1 MIQIRHGIFETNSS
15 STHSLNICTRQE
27 WNDWKEGKLLYNPY
41 ESEFIDNYL
50 LSEEK
55 KQTKLREYYDTKV
68 KKDFYKDFNN
78 LTKEE
83 LSKLM
88 MKAIQ
93 DKFIF
98 PDLNKL
104 EDNDYFTYDAYW
116 DRNDELEGYSEY
128 YTSKSGDEIVIF
140 GEYGYDG

>member
-1 MIQIRHGIFETNSS
+1 MIQIRHSTFETNSS

-27 WNDWKEGKLLYNPY
+27 WNDWREGKLLYNPY
-41 ESEFIDNYL
+41 EEKFIDNYL

-55 KQTKLREYYDTKV
+55 KQAKLREYYDTEI
-68 KKDFYKDFNN
+68 KKEYYKDFPD

-88 MKAIQ
+88 MMAVQ
-93 DKFIF
+93 DNFIF
-98 PDLNKL
+98 QDLSGL
-104 EDNDYFTYDAYW
+104 EDNDYYTYDAYW

-128 YTSKSGDEIVIF
+128 YTSKAGDEIVIF
-140 GEYGYDG
+140 GEYGYNG